1 VYLKASPRCDIEP
14 GCAVPVLTDETR
26 ARWRGFVALIC
37 NAYFDNRM
45 ASFPL
50 DRLQLELRVSGRLER
65 DDTVAEWSRLVY
77 ETLNHVAPQ
86 FPKD

>member
-1 VYLKASPRCDIEP
+1 MTEATHKQWS
-14 GCAVPVLTDETR
+14 
-26 ARWRGFVALIC
+26 GFVGMIC
-37 NAYFDNRM
+37 NAYFDKRM

-50 DRLQLELRVSGRLER
+50 EKLQLELAVSGRLEQ
-65 DDTVAEWSRLVY
+65 DTTVAEWSRLVY

>member
-1 VYLKASPRCDIEP
+1 MTEATHK
-14 GCAVPVLTDETR
+14 
-26 ARWRGFVALIC
+26 RWRGFVGLIC
-37 NAYFDNRM
+37 NAYFDKRM

-50 DRLQLELRVSGRLER
+50 EKLHLELAVSGRLEQ
-65 DDTVAEWSRLVY
+65 DTTVAEWSRFVY